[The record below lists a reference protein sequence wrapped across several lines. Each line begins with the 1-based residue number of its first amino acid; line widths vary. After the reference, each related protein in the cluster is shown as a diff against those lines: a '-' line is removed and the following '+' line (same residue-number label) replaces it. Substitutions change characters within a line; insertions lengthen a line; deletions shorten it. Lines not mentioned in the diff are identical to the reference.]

1 MQITD
6 IKTYITMPIQNLPWL
21 FVEVHTDEGI
31 TGLGECS
38 WYGNNTLIQQG
49 IESVKPWVI
58 GQDPANIEEIWQL
71 IYRRHLRIGGRGPIS
86 AVISGI
92 DIALWD
98 IKVKALGVPVYQLL
112 GGPVR
117 DHVPLYTHVHDAR
130 QAATIEE
137 NVAMARQTKADGYR
151 AIKTD
156 PFLSMATQSGPFR
169 GASLVEKLTPSAI
182 NYAAEWVG
190 ALRSE
195 LGDDYELMVDAH
207 ARFDVASAIAAAREL
222 EPFKLIWFEEPVPQE
237 SYDALKE
244 FRENSNVAISVG
256 ESLFTR
262 YDFVPILQ
270 DRLAD
275 FVMPDIAWTGG
286 ISELRRIAALAEAYY
301 VPFTPHDALGPVA
314 IASTFQVCMATPN
327 LYRQECIHAWFDDF
341 LKIVTTMPEYR
352 DGALWPLDKAGIGI
366 ELIHEEVE
374 RYAVPSSQGRMTT
387 Y

>member
-1 MQITD
+1 
-6 IKTYITMPIQNLPWL
+6 
-21 FVEVHTDEGI
+21 
-31 TGLGECS
+31 
-38 WYGNNTLIQQG
+38 
-49 IESVKPWVI
+49 
-58 GQDPANIEEIWQL
+58 
-71 IYRRHLRIGGRGPIS
+71 
-86 AVISGI
+86 
-92 DIALWD
+92 
-98 IKVKALGVPVYQLL
+98 
-112 GGPVR
+112 
-117 DHVPLYTHVHDAR
+117 
-130 QAATIEE
+130 
-137 NVAMARQTKADGYR
+137 
-151 AIKTD
+151 
-156 PFLSMATQSGPFR
+156 
-169 GASLVEKLTPSAI
+169 
-182 NYAAEWVG
+182 
-190 ALRSE
+190 
-195 LGDDYELMVDAH
+195 MVDAH

-327 LYRQECIHAWFDDF
+327 LYRQESIHAWFDDF

>member
-1 MQITD
+1 MKITD
-6 IKTYITMPIQNLPWL
+6 IKTYITMPLENLPWL

-38 WYGNNTLIQQG
+38 WYGNNTLIEQG
-49 IESVKPWVI
+49 IESVKPWLI

-98 IKVKALGVPVYQLL
+98 IKGKVLDVPIYQLL

-117 DHVPLYTHVHDAR
+117 DQVPIYTHVQDAR
-130 QAATIEE
+130 QGFTIDEM
-137 NVAMARQTKADGYR
+137 VTMARETKVSGHQ

-156 PFLSMATQSGPFR
+156 PFLSMANESGPFR
-169 GASLVEKLTPSAI
+169 GASLVEKLTPAAI
-182 NYAAEWVG
+182 NYAAEWVS

-195 LGDDYELMVDAH
+195 VGDDFEIMVDAH

-222 EPFKLIWFEEPVPQE
+222 ESMRLTWFEEPVPQE

-262 YDFVPILQ
+262 YDFVPVLQ

-275 FVMPDIAWTGG
+275 VIMPDIAWTGG
-286 ISELRRIAALAEAYY
+286 ISELRRIASLAESYY
-301 VPFTPHDALGPVA
+301 VPFTPHDALGPIA

-327 LYRQECIHAWFDDF
+327 LYRQECIHDWFDTF
-341 LKIVTTMPEYR
+341 AKIVTHPMNYR
-352 DGALWPLDKAGIGI
+352 DGAFWPSSRPGIGT

-374 RYAVPSSQGRMTT
+374 RYAVPSSQGRHSS